1 MKIGLQKRG
10 KKSFKSTLN
19 VISLNTKAFTL
30 IELLAVII
38 VMAVVAIIAVPVVID
53 VIEDARNSANKETV
67 YGIMNAG
74 EYYYAESMLDENKK
88 YNVENI
94 QDIYGMIELD
104 GEKPQDGKLY
114 VNNQGQVALSVTIG
128 KKCYVKN
135 FYSELQELDKE
146 DSNCDLGY
154 VGTDE
159 TKPEVS
165 IEPIGGIDGI
175 ITGDG
180 WNKNEINIKVNAS
193 DSESGV
199 AGYKWCQGIDC
210 EPSITETENNKS
222 IKLEDSQNTQ
232 FCVIAFDNAGYESEK
247 VCSEIF
253 SVDATEPEVEGVED
267 VTINPGEEMDLLK
280 DVIITDVTS
289 GVDKIE
295 IRNEQGEIIS
305 SIDTSKT
312 GTHIIKYIIT
322 DKAGNVKEVTRKII
336 ISASAPNIS
345 FNVAEGIINE
355 YGWGKEDFYV
365 TVNVKDNTGHGI
377 KEVYVCTSN
386 ESDRCE
392 PTNIDSS
399 IKDNK
404 ITRLVSIES
413 NNNRICVKAIDNE
426 NQSSEV
432 ICSDAYKLDKTA
444 PVVGN
449 INVNG
454 SVPSEDWYKED
465 LTITSVDGTDGL
477 SGHLSTTVN
486 FDSIT
491 ENTEGKV
498 VTVTTTDKAGNTSTK
513 GFTIKLDKTEPE
525 VEITKATNSTKL
537 TATVTPSTTIS
548 GYSYKWYKDGNLI
561 SGEISKVYT
570 PEETGKY
577 KVEVTTGAG
586 KVVTSNEITID
597 SYIVSYNLNGGIG
610 SIPNTIKLKDVNT
623 NITSTIPTKEGY
635 TFQGWGSSTTDTTVD
650 YLSNASYTANANK
663 TLYAIWKKT
672 ITITF
677 VANGATIS
685 KESVTCDMY
694 NADTS
699 CKVTFPTIT
708 RSGFTIT
715 GFNTDST
722 ATTSQVASGAEK
734 SVSAN
739 ATYYAITSKQIT
751 ITFYRNGATSITPKG
766 GSASTTTSL
775 TQTCTIRNSATN
787 CSITSPKITAPST
800 TPTVL
805 GWNTSAS
812 STSSAWS
819 ENTSKIFTANAS
831 YYAITTKAK
840 TTLTAKF
847 NANGATLSST
857 SNLTCDLAATYNG
870 AAQATSCT
878 VTAPTITRSGFTIT
892 GYNTSASST
901 TNNSAYNTSTRALT
915 LTTSN
920 NNSTWY
926 AITSKLVTVTYSAN
940 GGSGSMTSSTCTIQ
954 NSATNCPITLKSN
967 GFTKTN
973 YTFDG
978 WGTTTSSVSHNAGS
992 QYSFA
997 TDTTLNAIWKSAAIC
1012 RRATT
1017 LHTEICNASNS
1028 AFYCSNAGYST
1039 GATITYGSLG
1049 TSGTLKSG
1057 NAFDCDVNGDGV
1069 YDAETERFYYVSDLY
1084 NTTSKSFDSNY
1095 AVLIYYKNTY
1105 KVVVNAPSSSSVAY
1119 STGTNSFGPS
1129 SAKTYLPT
1137 TTQWSNVSLSN
1148 TSRAILN
1155 ELDGATTANGYSSLP
1170 TEFSY
1175 AGYAA
1180 RLLTAQELNK
1190 ACGITVGPNE
1200 TRRLDSCNYLIENTN
1215 YSGNSTVNGYWL
1227 ETPYSSHSTQVWVVG
1242 GSSRLVSLSEA
1253 SSSSLGVRPVI
1264 EVLKT
1269 DIDY

>member
-1 MKIGLQKRG
+1 VNKKNNLSNNNLKERYNMK
-10 KKSFKSTLN
+10 
-19 VISLNTKAFTL
+19 KAFTL
-30 IELLAVII
+30 IELLAVIVI
-38 VMAVVAIIAVPVVID
+38 LAVVAIVATPVILD
-53 VIEDARNSANKETV
+53 VIEDSRNSANKSSANM
-67 YGIMNAG
+67 ILSAANN
-74 EYYYAESMLDENKK
+74 YYTESLLDITMRDKLDGKTNLFYELDVENKP
-88 YNVENI
+88 E
-94 QDIYGMIELD
+94 D
-104 GEKPQDGKLY
+104 GVVYINEDGK
-114 VNNQGQVALSVTIG
+114 VALVIPYS
-128 KKCYVKN
+128 KKCYVKSYN
-135 FYSELQELDKE
+135 TNIEEYDIDSSE
-146 DSNCDLGY
+146 CDLSKTVDAISPIVELTLIEGTVGNDNWYKTETY
-154 VGTDE
+154 VKVKVTD
-159 TKPEVS
+159 
-165 IEPIGGIDGI
+165 
-175 ITGDG
+175 
-180 WNKNEINIKVNAS
+180 
-193 DSESGV
+193 DSSGFKH
-199 AGYKWCQGIDC
+199 YKWCQGVNCAPNEI
-210 EPSITETENNKS
+210 ETINES
-222 IKLEDSQNTQ
+222 SKLLVDSNEAGI
-232 FCVIAFDNAGYESEK
+232 CVQGVDNAGNVSEV
-247 VCSEIF
+247 VCSEVVK
-253 SVDATEPEVEGVED
+253 VDTVSPEFKGIEDLKININDEIDLISGVE
-267 VTINPGEEMDLLK
+267 VS
-280 DVIITDVTS
+280 DVTS
-289 GVDKIE
+289 GLEGTFTTNPTTLTIT
-295 IRNEQGEIIS
+295 QTGEYEV
-305 SIDTSKT
+305 
-312 GTHIIKYIIT
+312 KYIAI
-322 DKAGNVKEVTRKII
+322 DKAGNEKEVTRKVIV
-336 ISASAPNIS
+336 SANAPDIT
-345 FNVAEGIINE
+345 FEEDALNE
-355 YGWGKEDFYV
+355 YGWAKEDFYV
-365 TVNVKDNTGHGI
+365 TISVIDNTGKGI

-404 ITRLVSIES
+404 ITRLIATES

-432 ICSDAYKLDKTA
+432 ICSDAYKLDKTD
-444 PVVGN
+444 PVVGS

-454 SVPSEDWYKED
+454 GTPSEGWYKED
-465 LTITSVDGTDGL
+465 IAITTNEGTDGL
-477 SGHLSTTVN
+477 SGHLSTTV
-486 FDSIT
+486 DVSSIT

-498 VTVTTTDKAGNTSTK
+498 VTVTTKDKAGNTITK
-513 GFTIKLDKTEPE
+513 EYTLKLDKTQAI

-537 TATVTPSTTIS
+537 TATITPTTTIS
-548 GYSYKWYKDGNLI
+548 NYSYKWYQDGNLV
-561 SGEISKVYT
+561 SNATTNTYT
-570 PEETGKY
+570 PNAAGTY
-577 KVEVTTGAG
+577 KLEVTTGAG
-586 KVVTSNEITID
+586 KVATSNEITIN
-597 SYIVSYNLNGGIG
+597 SYTITYNLNGGTGNI
-610 SIPNTIKLKDVNT
+610 SNTTKVEDINT

-650 YLSNASYTANANK
+650 YLSNASYTANENK

>member
-751 ITFYRNGATSITPKG
+751 ITFYRNGAKSITPKG
-766 GSASTTTSL
+766 GSASTATSL
-775 TQTCTIRNSATN
+775 TQTCTIRNSVTN
-787 CSITSPKITAPST
+787 CSITSPTITASSN

-819 ENTSKIFTANAS
+819 QNTAKTFTDNASYYAITKKDAITYTATFNANNATLVDTTNTDSATKDSCTIDAVYNGATQGTSCTVYSPNITGPSNTPTVVGFNTSATATASAWAVNTSKTISSNVT

-847 NANGATLSST
+847 NANGATLSSA

-892 GYNTSASST
+892 GYNTSASAT
-901 TNNSAYNTSTRALT
+901 ANNSSYNTSTRALT

-926 AITSKLVTVTYSAN
+926 AITSKVITITYSAN
-940 GGSGSMTSSTCTIQ
+940 GGSGSMTPSTCTIQ
-954 NSATNCPITLKSN
+954 NSATTCQVYLKDN
-967 GFTKTN
+967 AFTKTG
-973 YTFDG
+973 YKLEG
-978 WGTTTSSVSHNAGS
+978 WGKTTSSTSYGAGQSVSFS
-992 QYSFA
+992 S
-997 TDTTLNAIWKSAAIC
+997 DTTLYAIWITDPCYGKTCYSYGTLTPYESTNYRDIIQPFDYGTGMRVFLRYSSTSKEVCILYRNSSLKCFNGKISNYSSMKS
-1012 RRATT
+1012 T
-1017 LHTEICNASNS
+1017 LLSTFGSSMCQVFDDEYSYSIFCNDN
-1028 AFYCSNAGYST
+1028 GVTDST
-1039 GATITYGSLG
+1039 GWLKEQFFCSVHFSRTDDYFDVSCHDIVSSTYCTL
-1049 TSGTLKSG
+1049 TSYGEY
-1057 NAFDCDVNGDGV
+1057 DC
-1069 YDAETERFYYVSDLY
+1069 Y
-1084 NTTSKSFDSNY
+1084 
-1095 AVLIYYKNTY
+1095 
-1105 KVVVNAPSSSSVAY
+1105 
-1119 STGTNSFGPS
+1119 
-1129 SAKTYLPT
+1129 
-1137 TTQWSNVSLSN
+1137 
-1148 TSRAILN
+1148 
-1155 ELDGATTANGYSSLP
+1155 
-1170 TEFSY
+1170 
-1175 AGYAA
+1175 
-1180 RLLTAQELNK
+1180 
-1190 ACGITVGPNE
+1190 
-1200 TRRLDSCNYLIENTN
+1200 
-1215 YSGNSTVNGYWL
+1215 
-1227 ETPYSSHSTQVWVVG
+1227 
-1242 GSSRLVSLSEA
+1242 
-1253 SSSSLGVRPVI
+1253 
-1264 EVLKT
+1264 
-1269 DIDY
+1269 